1 MPLTFDSLIRVSKLG
16 DRDPDEAET
25 IREQQRENL
34 RAIQSRGGQL
44 GREVRAV
51 NQSGGT
57 VIDTPAWREALQRC
71 KRGES
76 NGIVVTYTSRLARNA
91 RALGG
96 FLAELEA
103 AGGDLIVAGMPGV
116 DYRTMGGSAI
126 IGIMGIMD
134 DLYFRQCRER
144 GLNQMESMAHD
155 GVPIQ
160 CPYGYQRNGVVT
172 EAADGTVVVVKTNP
186 ARHAKTLVR
195 NDGTAKFVKLIFE
208 RRADKRPWSE
218 IRDELGRVGAPLPG
232 RSGAWQIQTL
242 RSITRQRMY
251 LGEVKIGKRIVLD
264 AHEPLVSVDL
274 FNRAQSTHVSV
285 PTTGRFSGGLAAGLL
300 RCASCGGSMCTRSGR
315 RAASGEMRLTY
326 GCHRFGK
333 RGACERPM
341 TITRQPIDTFLDE
354 WVVSAI
360 RGELPLALFTESR
373 ELESARAAL
382 EHAKAQRERMTDNA
396 GIGELH
402 PDDVADI
409 YRRARTMVD
418 QAQAH
423 YDGLLAR
430 TELATQLPRSP
441 DAWSALDDD
450 GKRRVLGLL
459 IDHID
464 VMPAASRS
472 RMLNPVD
479 RLVIVERS

>member
-16 DRDPDEAET
+16 ERDPDEAET

-34 RAIQSRGGQL
+34 RAIQARGGQL

-57 VIDTPAWREALQRC
+57 VLDTPAWRDALDRC

-103 AGGDLIVAGMPGV
+103 AGGDLIIAGMPGV

-144 GLNQMESMAHD
+144 GLNQMESMARD
-155 GVPIQ
+155 GVPNM
-160 CPYGYQRNGVVT
+160 CPYGYRRNGSITEGADGSVVT
-172 EAADGTVVVVKTNP
+172 IKTIP
-186 ARHAKTLVR
+186 TRHAKTLVPDD
-195 NDGTAKFVKLIFE
+195 NTAKFVRLIFQ

-218 IRDELGRVGAPLPG
+218 IRDELGRLGAPLPG
-232 RSGAWQIQTL
+232 SSGAWQIQTL
-242 RSITRQRMY
+242 RSMTRQRMY
-251 LGEVKIGKRIVLD
+251 LGEVKIGKRVVLD
-264 AHEPLVSVDL
+264 AHAPLVSVDL
-274 FNRAQSTHVSV
+274 FNRAQSNVSV
-285 PTTGRFSGGLAAGLL
+285 PRTGGCSGGLAAGLL
-300 RCASCGGSMCTRSGR
+300 RCSFCGGAMSTRSGKKL
-315 RAASGEMRLTY
+315 AGGEFRLIY
-326 GCHRFGK
+326 GCHRFGT

-341 TITRQPIDTFLDE
+341 SITRAPIDEFLDG

-382 EHAKAQRERMTDNA
+382 EHAKAQRVRMTEHTS
-396 GIGELH
+396 IGELH

-409 YRRARTMVD
+409 YRRARTIVD
-418 QAQAH
+418 DAQAH
-423 YDGLLAR
+423 YDSLLTRA
-430 TELATQLPRSP
+430 ELATQLPSSA
-441 DAWSALDDD
+441 DAWSALDED
-450 GKRRVLGLL
+450 GKRRVLALL

-464 VMPAASRS
+464 VMAPVSRS
-472 RMLNPVD
+472 RMLDPVD
-479 RLVIVERS
+479 RLVIIER

>member
-16 DRDPDEAET
+16 ERDPDEAET

-34 RAIQSRGGQL
+34 RAIQMRGGQL

-57 VIDTPAWREALQRC
+57 VIDTPAWRDALERC

-144 GLNQMESMAHD
+144 GLNQMESMATD

-160 CPYGYQRNGVVT
+160 CPYGYRRNGVET
-172 EAADGTVVVVKTNP
+172 EIDGTTVVLKTNP
-186 ARHAKTLVR
+186 ARHGKTLVPD
-195 NDGTAKFVKLIFE
+195 DGTAKFVKLIFE

-218 IRDELGRVGAPLPG
+218 IRDELGSLDAPLPG

-242 RSITRQRMY
+242 RSMTRQRMY

-274 FNRAQSTHVSV
+274 FNRAQSNVSV
-285 PTTGRFSGGLAAGLL
+285 PHTGRFSGGLAAGLL
-300 RCASCGGSMCTRSGR
+300 RCSSCGGTMSTRSGKKI
-315 RAASGEMRLTY
+315 ANGELRLIY
-326 GCHRFGK
+326 GCHRFGT

-341 TITRQPIDTFLDE
+341 TITRAPVDAFLDG
-354 WVVSAI
+354 WVMSAI
-360 RGELPLALFTESR
+360 RGELPLALFAESR
-373 ELESARAAL
+373 ELESAHAAL
-382 EHAKAQRERMTDNA
+382 AHATQHRARMIENA

-418 QAQAH
+418 EAQVH
-423 YDGLLAR
+423 YDSLLAR
-430 TELATQLPRSP
+430 TELAAQLPSTP
-441 DAWSALDDD
+441 NAWSALDED

-464 VMPAASRS
+464 VRPAASRS

-479 RLVIVERS
+479 RLSIIERS

>member
-16 DRDPDEAET
+16 ERDPDEAET

-34 RAIQSRGGQL
+34 RAIQMRGGQL

-57 VIDTPAWREALQRC
+57 VIDTPAWREALERC

-96 FLAELEA
+96 FLAELEL

-134 DLYFRQCRER
+134 DLYYRQCRQR
-144 GLNQMESMAHD
+144 GLMQVDSMIND
-155 GVPIQ
+155 GVPNH
-160 CPYGYQRNGVVT
+160 CPYGYRRNGVET
-172 EAADGTVVVVKTNP
+172 EIDGTKVILKTNP
-186 ARHAKTLVR
+186 ARHGKTLVPST
-195 NDGTAKFVKLIFE
+195 TAQFVKLIFE
-208 RRADKRPWSE
+208 RRADRRPWSE
-218 IRDELGRVGAPLPG
+218 IRDELARLDAPLPG
-232 RSGAWQIQTL
+232 RSGAWQIQTV
-242 RSITRQRMY
+242 RAMVRNRIY
-251 LGEVKIGKRIVLD
+251 LGEVKLGKRIVLD

-274 FNRAQSTHVSV
+274 FNRAQSNVSV
-285 PTTGRFSGGLAAGLL
+285 PRTGECSGGLAAGLL
-300 RCASCGGSMCTRSGR
+300 RCSFCGGAMSTRSGKKL
-315 RAASGEMRLTY
+315 ASGEFRLIY
-326 GCHRFGK
+326 GCHRFGT

-341 TITRQPIDTFLDE
+341 SITRAPIDEFLDG

-382 EHAKAQRERMTDNA
+382 EHAKAQRERMIEHTEIA
-396 GIGELH
+396 ELH

-409 YRRARTMVD
+409 YRRARTIVD
-418 QAQAH
+418 DAQAH
-423 YDGLLAR
+423 YDSLLAR
-430 TELATQLPRSP
+430 AELATQLPSSA
-441 DAWSALDDD
+441 DAWSALDED
-450 GKRRVLGLL
+450 GKRRVLALL

-464 VMPAASRS
+464 VMAPVSRS

-479 RLVIVERS
+479 RLVIIER